1 MEECSS
7 LLAWGEKMSLKGKSN
22 WKWVSILLVVAIL
35 FVMVRYFLD
44 VRTMLTQAL
53 NFINT
58 LLIQALDFISDLG
71 PWGPILFVLLY
82 VLATICFL
90 PGFILTVGAG
100 VLFGVIRG
108 SVLVSVSSIL
118 GASLAFL
125 IGRYLARDWVSQK
138 IQGNKNFEAIDRSV
152 AKEGWK
158 IVGLTRLSPI
168 FPFNLLNYAFG
179 LTQVSLKAY
188 FLASWVGMMPGTIM
202 YVYIGSVAG
211 DLAVL
216 GAGERTQTPAE
227 WTLKV
232 VGLVATAILTLYI
245 THIARKALREKV
257 A

>member
-1 MEECSS
+1 
-7 LLAWGEKMSLKGKSN
+7 
-22 WKWVSILLVVAIL
+22 
-35 FVMVRYFLD
+35 
-44 VRTMLTQAL
+44 MLTQAL
-53 NFINT
+53 T
-58 LLIQALDFISDLG
+58 FISDLG
-71 PWGPILFVLLY
+71 PWGSIFFVLLY
-82 VLATICFL
+82 VLATVCFL

-100 VLFGVIRG
+100 ILFGVIRG

-125 IGRYLARDWVSQK
+125 IGRGLARDWVSQK
-138 IQGNKNFEAIDRSV
+138 IQGNKTFEAIDRSV

-158 IVGLTRLSPI
+158 IVGIIRLSPI

-188 FLASWVGMMPGTIM
+188 FLASWVGMMPGTVV

-211 DLAVL
+211 ELAAL
-216 GAGERTQTPAE
+216 GAGERTRTPAE
-227 WTLKV
+227 WILYV
-232 VGLVATAILTLYI
+232 VGLVATAVSALYI